1 MHATAGDY
9 IIRGIKGEYYPCK
22 PDIFLETYEPVTE
35 ESDLEL
41 VGEDGEQRLVKRL
54 PRNVG
59 GKQAPL
65 AEGTAEL
72 DDKFPVISDA
82 DLVEQMHKHTKP
94 IDPNQFK
101 D

>member
-72 DDKFPVISDA
+72 DDP
-82 DLVEQMHKHTKP
+82 KP
-94 IDPNQFK
+94 TIPIK